1 MLYEE
6 SYCTVVTQCPPAL
19 PLPSSPS
26 PYLSLRYVAVS
37 LLLCCAWGI
46 GATPPLSEL
55 LLHLS
60 IACPFSQGAS
70 NSAQL
75 GVGLEALTIWA
86 GAGVFWCMHA
96 QDSDNLRDAL
106 KHASNFVSEL
116 RTSLL
121 SPKHYYELYMLVFQE
136 LQHLLGFFT
145 DKSRHG
151 RRLADL
157 YETVQHAGN
166 IVPRLYLLVTVG
178 VAFIKSKEAPA
189 ADILRDLTEL
199 CKGVQHPMRGLF
211 LRFYLT
217 QLCRNVLPDKGSE
230 YEQ

>member
-1 MLYEE
+1 M
-6 SYCTVVTQCPPAL
+6 
-19 PLPSSPS
+19 PSSS
-26 PYLSLRYVAVS
+26 RKSD
-37 LLLCCAWGI
+37 CTEFC
-46 GATPPLSEL
+46 T
-55 LLHLS
+55 
-60 IACPFSQGAS
+60 AS
-70 NSAQL
+70 CFL
-75 GVGLEALTIWA
+75 
-86 GAGVFWCMHA
+86 

-136 LQHLLGFFT
+136 LQHLLGFFS

-151 RRLADL
+151 RRLSDL

-166 IVPRLYLLVTVG
+166 IVPRLYLLITVG

-230 YEQ
+230 YEQYAAASQRRNKIVFHGFL